1 MKNMKKL
8 LLTLGMTIFVAS
20 CSGDNKKTENAE
32 VQTQQQEVEK
42 SNNDS
47 TNTVTTTEAPT
58 KKEKATSSK

>member
-8 LLTLGMTIFVAS
+8 LLTLGMIIFVAS

-32 VQTQQQEVEK
+32 VQTQQQEVAK

-47 TNTVTTTEAPT
+47 TNTVTTT
-58 KKEKATSSK
+58 

>member
-8 LLTLGMTIFVAS
+8 LLALGMIICVAR

-32 VQTQQQEVEK
+32 VQIQQQEVEK

-47 TNTVTTTEAPT
+47 ANTATTTEAPT